1 MAYTTINKSTDHF
14 NTKLYAGSG
23 AVQTISGIGFEPS
36 WIWTKA
42 RTNQGNHKVTDQ
54 VRGLTKYVRTNGNNA
69 EETHTNSITAVNND
83 GFVLGADSTNDFN
96 ASGQNYVSFN
106 WKANGQ
112 GSSNTDGS
120 INTTYTSANTTA
132 GFSISQY
139 TGTGANATVGHGLG
153 VAPKMIITKC
163 TSHTSNWGVYH
174 KSIGATKMLN
184 LNQTNAEA
192 TNNGYFN
199 NTDPTSSVFSL
210 GDEGNDTNGS
220 GKTYI
225 AYCFAPVK
233 GYSAMGSYTGNGSAT
248 DGTFVYTG
256 FVPAFVICK
265 VTSTTDNWMM
275 FTNKIGSSTD
285 NTSGFNIHS
294 RILEANGSGAEQSVG
309 SGQGIDFV
317 SNGFKIRE
325 DNGNLNGSG
334 ATYIYMAFAEA
345 PLVGSNNIP
354 CTAR

>member
-1 MAYTTINKSTDHF
+1 MAYTTINKSSDYF
-14 NTKLYAGSG
+14 NTKLYTGNATDDTAITGVGFTPSFLWGKNRTDAG
-23 AVQTISGIGFEPS
+23 
-36 WIWTKA
+36 
-42 RTNQGNHKVTDQ
+42 TNHFLIDA
-54 VRGLTKYVRTNGNNA
+54 VRGVTKELNTNNTSA
-69 EETHTNSITAVNND
+69 EGTDATLIKSFDSD
-83 GFVLGADSTNDFN
+83 GFTLGDGSLNQSAKNFVTW
-96 ASGQNYVSFN
+96 N

-285 NTSGFNIHS
+285 STSGFNIHS

-325 DNGNLNGSG
+325 DNANLNGSG

>member
-1 MAYTTINKSTDHF
+1 MAYTTINKSSDYF
-14 NTKLYAGSG
+14 NTKLYTGNATDDTAITGVGFTPSFLWGKNRTDAG
-23 AVQTISGIGFEPS
+23 
-36 WIWTKA
+36 
-42 RTNQGNHKVTDQ
+42 TNHFLIDA
-54 VRGLTKYVRTNGNNA
+54 VRGVTKELNTNNTSA
-69 EETHTNSITAVNND
+69 EGTDATLIKSFDSD
-83 GFVLGADSTNDFN
+83 GFTLGDGSLNQSAKNFVTW
-96 ASGQNYVSFN
+96 N

-265 VTSTTDNWMM
+265 VTSTTDNWLM

-285 NTSGFNIHS
+285 STSGFNIHS

-325 DNGNLNGSG
+325 DNANLNGSG